1 VFGVPRG
8 KGYQLLEHPQSQ
20 RVLAHP
26 PTASVTKMNSG
37 EVVELFEG
45 DWLELGEG
53 LLTSFA

>member
-1 VFGVPRG
+1 M
-8 KGYQLLEHPQSQ
+8 
-20 RVLAHP
+20 LAHP